1 MDQKFLWHLETVLVL
16 LMDLSLMLV
25 YWLVHLYGVYF
36 NFKGGLLQGSG
47 SLLVIGAEFWRVRL
61 ECSSP

>member
-1 MDQKFLWHLETVLVL
+1 
-16 LMDLSLMLV
+16 MDLSLMLV

-61 ECSSP
+61 EWSSP